1 MTFSAFDGKVDEPKN
16 MFTFLFESLV
26 FGLSGLLLGSFID
39 VQFKKLT
46 QKFPKHRN
54 VIAFVQLILLILIV
68 GIMYLL
74 AKNTFALHFQQTL
87 PGMAFPAMYFGVQS
101 NLFET
106 SEKIFTK
113 S

>member
-1 MTFSAFDGKVDEPKN
+1 MGFSLFDRKIDDPENISVF
-16 MFTFLFESLV
+16 MIESTI
-26 FGLSGLLLGSFID
+26 FGISGLLLGAYID

-46 QKFPKHRN
+46 QKYPEKRN
-54 VIAFVQLILLILIV
+54 LIAFAQLLLLVVIIAT
-68 GIMYLL
+68 MFKL
-74 AKNTFALHFQQTL
+74 ARDVFALHFQKTL

-106 SEKIFTK
+106 SEKLF

>member
-1 MTFSAFDGKVDEPKN
+1 MTFKVFDRKIDDPENLSVF
-16 MFTFLFESLV
+16 MIESTV
-26 FGLSGLLLGSFID
+26 FGISGLLLGAYID

-46 QKFPKHRN
+46 QKYPEKRN
-54 VIAFVQLILLILIV
+54 FIALAQFLLLVVIVA
-68 GIMYLL
+68 IMFKL
-74 AKNTFALHFQQTL
+74 AKDVFALHFQRTL

-106 SEKIFTK
+106 SEKLF